1 MARPAFAPCS
11 SVLVHDSGQPARSL
25 QPGAGTGRNAA
36 GHKNNDRDDQ
46 AQHQNRGRAVTLT
59 LLSCAIAVSR
69 TAGLP

>member
-1 MARPAFAPCS
+1 MARLAFAPCS

-46 AQHQNRGRAVTLT
+46 AQHRNRGRAVT

>member
-1 MARPAFAPCS
+1 MARLAFAPCS

-36 GHKNNDRDDQ
+36 GHNRDDQ
-46 AQHQNRGRAVTLT
+46 AQHRNRGRAVT